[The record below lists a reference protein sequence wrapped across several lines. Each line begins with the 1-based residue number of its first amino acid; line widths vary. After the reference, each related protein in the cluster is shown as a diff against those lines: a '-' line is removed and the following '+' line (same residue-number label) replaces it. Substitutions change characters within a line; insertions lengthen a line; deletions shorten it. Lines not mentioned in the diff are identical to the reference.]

1 MQRNSIFEIIFAKED
16 GKLYL

>member
-1 MQRNSIFEIIFAKED
+1 MQRNSIFEIIFDKED